1 MSRKMT
7 KLNCL
12 YRLILG
18 KPLFPKKKPESNV
31 NIKSTSPN
39 PILTLQLLSSPLP
52 DSIEELTT
60 LEAIIAKRMASINS
74 ISYSMNG
81 EVNALMEIGQRIR
94 ANQTMV
100 RRASLRNDVKL
111 LSEKLLEI
119 QQKRDVLIASRR

>member
-1 MSRKMT
+1 MT

-12 YRLILG
+12 YRLILC
-18 KPLFPKKKPESNV
+18 KPLFPKKKPES
-31 NIKSTSPN
+31 KAKAQSTSPN

-52 DSIEELTT
+52 DSVEELNT
-60 LEAIIAKRMASINS
+60 LETIIAKRMASINS

-81 EVNALMEIGQRIR
+81 EVNALMEHGQRIR
-94 ANQTMV
+94 ASQTMV

-119 QQKRDVLIASRR
+119 QQKRDSLIASRR

>member
-1 MSRKMT
+1 MT

-12 YRLILG
+12 YRLILC

-52 DSIEELTT
+52 DSIEELST

-119 QQKRDVLIASRR
+119 QQKRDFLIASRR

>member
-1 MSRKMT
+1 MT

-52 DSIEELTT
+52 DSIEELST

-119 QQKRDVLIASRR
+119 QQKRDFLIASRR

>member
-1 MSRKMT
+1 MT
-7 KLNCL
+7 KMNCL

-18 KPLFPKKKPESNV
+18 KPLFPKKKPES
-31 NIKSTSPN
+31 KPKAQSTSPN

-52 DSIEELTT
+52 DSIEELNK

-119 QQKRDVLIASRR
+119 QHKRDALIASRR

>member
-1 MSRKMT
+1 MT
-7 KLNCL
+7 KMNCL

-18 KPLFPKKKPESNV
+18 KPMLPKKKPESNL
-31 NIKSTSPN
+31 NIQSTSPN

-52 DSIEELTT
+52 DSIGELNT

-74 ISYSMNG
+74 ISYSMG
-81 EVNALMEIGQRIR
+81 EEVNALLGVGQRIR
-94 ANQTMV
+94 ASQTMV

-119 QQKRDVLIASRR
+119 QKKRDALITSSH

>member
-1 MSRKMT
+1 MT

>member
-1 MSRKMT
+1 
-7 KLNCL
+7 
-12 YRLILG
+12 
-18 KPLFPKKKPESNV
+18 LFPKKKPESNV

-52 DSIEELTT
+52 DSIEELST

-119 QQKRDVLIASRR
+119 QQKRDFLIASRR

>member
-1 MSRKMT
+1 MT

-12 YRLILG
+12 YRLILC
-18 KPLFPKKKPESNV
+18 KPLFPKKKLESNV

-52 DSIEELTT
+52 DSIEELST

-119 QQKRDVLIASRR
+119 QQKRDFLIASRR